1 MAGTRTFFDH
11 LMSIF
16 RGPGQGYVDI
26 RKSPH
31 PAASHDEPPLG
42 IESATYQAH
51 QRDLL
56 MHVGQWV
63 VIHGDQVLGVRPSYE
78 EALRLGYEQA
88 GFANFLVHRIAEDDP
103 VHSLPPQPV

>member
-16 RGPGQGYVDI
+16 RGPGQGDVDV
-26 RKSPH
+26 RKSPQRV
-31 PAASHDEPPLG
+31 ASHDEPPLG

-56 MHVGQWV
+56 THEGQWV
-63 VIHGDQVLGVRPSYE
+63 VIHGDQILGIRPSYE
-78 EALRLGYEQA
+78 EALQLGYEQV
-88 GFANFLVHRIAEDDP
+88 GFANFLVHQIAEDDP